1 MEHSN
6 SLEAVQK
13 AAPRLPISK
22 VKRIAKCDPEHML
35 TSQSATAAVAFATEL
50 FVQVF
55 SEEGFARSQLE
66 RPAGARLTLRYD
78 DLAACVA
85 SSDRF
90 AFLGDVIPETQSL
103 VSLTC
108 ENRVR
113 YTTLAPGQT
122 VLPFRAREEPANSDD
137 DGEVEPDELPEVEL
151 DGEIDE
157 DGDPQLEAAV
167 DVYTQN
173 DADLEPELDPEA
185 EAEMDPKPVGD
196 PAAGAAAAI

>member
-1 MEHSN
+1 MEHSS

-78 DLAACVA
+78 DLSACVA

-90 AFLGDVIPETQSL
+90 AFLADVVPETQSL

-122 VLPFRAREEPANSDD
+122 VLPFRAKEEPANSDG
-137 DGEVEPDELPEVEL
+137 DGEEEPDEQPEAEL
-151 DGEIDE
+151 DAEIDE
-157 DGDPQLEAAV
+157 DGDNHVEAEI

-173 DADLEPELDPEA
+173 DADLEPELDAEADTDIKPTADPEA
-185 EAEMDPKPVGD
+185 
-196 PAAGAAAAI
+196 GAVVI